1 MNRALSRSGR
11 VIVGFCA
18 GTIIVSLGAGE
29 SEGAS
34 FCPLLLLPHNAKSEA
49 SGVYLTCATYG
60 AFAVREFLGPDMFG
74 ALLTANP
81 TRWPWHAWINLP
93 LIPFSL
99 IAARTPLILWSTSPL
114 VPLLFPWPTT
124 VPVAPQVA
132 RGGLRLVQ
140 AARLP
145 MWPPPPALVCVLFP
159 VVRALYQRLRT
170 RVTRA
175 LVQDQFP
182 PRPQTAQEQEQEQQE
197 RQQQGQEGLRQ
208 LMRRVRQ
215 EERRQ
220 LRDQQDR
227 PQREQPQQP
236 MPLQRQRQQQ
246 PEQQQQQQQRQQ
258 PAPPGGHRFQFQ
270 VGDQFAL
277 EITHIVF
284 DHDAPAADAPG
295 PAPGADVVDN
305 NNPAGEQPQRP
316 AEDQRPPADP
326 EPQQQNIPEPQQEQE
341 QQPEGQP
348 EQHEHEQPQQP
359 RQPEQEQRQQG
370 QGQGQRQDPQQP
382 PVGEDND
389 DFGAVAARAI
399 RVTGASL
406 GRLIGG
412 ALAMPTIARMMGAV
426 LLRLSYVVPLVR
438 AIIAAPRLPTPPLPP
453 ARAFSLGAAI
463 SGLVGIWGGGGAG
476 AVARP
481 AAVPVFGSGLGAKVL
496 GGFLVTSHEW
506 ATSDPV
512 WYDNP
517 FVFLSP

>member
-1 MNRALSRSGR
+1 M
-11 VIVGFCA
+11 
-18 GTIIVSLGAGE
+18 
-29 SEGAS
+29 
-34 FCPLLLLPHNAKSEA
+34 
-49 SGVYLTCATYG
+49 
-60 AFAVREFLGPDMFG
+60 REFLGPDMFG

-99 IAARTPLILWSTSPL
+99 IAARTPLIFWTTSPL

-132 RGGLRLVQ
+132 RGGLRLVR

-159 VVRALYQRLRT
+159 VVRALYQRLRA

-175 LVQDQFP
+175 LVQDQLP
-182 PRPQTAQEQEQEQQE
+182 PRPQTAQQQERERREREQREREQQE
-197 RQQQGQEGLRQ
+197 REQQQREQQGQERLRL
-208 LMRRVRQ
+208 LMQRVRQ
-215 EERRQ
+215 EERWQ
-220 LRDQQDR
+220 LRDRQDR
-227 PQREQPQQP
+227 PQGEQQQQP
-236 MPLQRQRQQQ
+236 MPLQRQ
-246 PEQQQQQQQRQQ
+246 EQQQRQQRQQ
-258 PAPPGGHRFQFQ
+258 PAAPGGHRFQFQ

-305 NNPAGEQPQRP
+305 NNPADQQPQRP
-316 AEDQRPPADP
+316 AEDQRPQADP
-326 EPQQQNIPEPQQEQE
+326 EPQQQNIPEPQQEEQE
-341 QQPEGQP
+341 LQQPEEQP
-348 EQHEHEQPQQP
+348 EQPQHQQPQQP
-359 RQPEQEQRQQG
+359 RQPEQEQRQQER
-370 QGQGQRQDPQQP
+370 GQGQRPDPQEP
-382 PVGEDND
+382 PAEGDNN

-438 AIIAAPRLPTPPLPP
+438 AVIAAPRLPTPPLPP
-453 ARAFSLGAAI
+453 ARAFSLGAAL
-463 SGLVGIWGGGGAG
+463 SGLLGIWGGGGAG
-476 AVARP
+476 AIARP
-481 AAVPVFGSGLGAKVL
+481 AAAVPVFGTGFGAKVL
-496 GGFLVTSHEW
+496 GGFLVTSQEW

-512 WYDNP
+512 WYDDS
-517 FVFLSP
+517 FFLSFYL